1 MADGGGSLVLR
12 VPAARHGRRSPVAS
26 VFVRSTDGLG
36 FEEVVVA
43 VAAAADGTLEL
54 SVGDSDQVRSWL
66 YRGEVRIT

>member
-1 MADGGGSLVLR
+1 
-12 VPAARHGRRSPVAS
+12 